1 MMKDVPIVGW
11 DVTFTPKGIFLL
23 EVNLSCNFFRGSFDI
38 PRYIALVDAYWKHI
52 EELEV
57 AIAAGAGAGVAGGGG
72 SGARWAPVAATPPT
86 ADKRKVN

>member
-1 MMKDVPIVGW
+1 MMKDVPIIGW

-52 EELEV
+52 EELEIV
-57 AIAAGAGAGVAGGGG
+57 IAAGTGGGSAGGGG
-72 SGARWAPVAATPPT
+72 SGNRRTPAA
-86 ADKRKVN
+86 AASNIDKRKVN